1 MAVDAGAAAKRDRA
15 APVSDAAGRKTKPRA
30 KGGKPPRAPPPRV
43 SPGEL
48 VAGLAGSAVVLVVG
62 GAAKLVRRRFRRKL
76 SQAEASKL
84 AAMKEELREAMEQ
97 LREQRRT
104 MEHLAAQNREM
115 ARENQ
120 QLKRAAAEAAE
131 AVSRASTPKAVLS
144 LRTSPSES
152 PEDAAPRD
160 AADADEDADED
171 VDPVVRRLVR
181 DAVDA
186 AVAAEA
192 SRASATTHLKP
203 NPKNTTLALSH
214 IDEEE
219 DAWAGVPRG
228 SPAGAGS
235 DPEDA
240 EDARSARSFASGF
253 SGISDL
259 STLSAAEAA
268 LTRMRTKF
276 VLMQRIRSHR

>member
-76 SQAEASKL
+76 SQEEASKL

-160 AADADEDADED
+160 AADD

-186 AVAAEA
+186 AVAADA
-192 SRASATTHLKP
+192 SRASATRHLNP
-203 NPKNTTLALSH
+203 NPKHTTLALSH
-214 IDEEE
+214 IDEGE

-228 SPAGAGS
+228 SPVGAGS

-240 EDARSARSFASGF
+240 EDARSTRSFASGF

>member
-1 MAVDAGAAAKRDRA
+1 MAVAAGTAAKRDRA
-15 APVSDAAGRKTKPRA
+15 APVSDAAGRKTKPRT
-30 KGGKPPRAPPPRV
+30 KGGKPPRAPPPKV

-76 SQAEASKL
+76 SQEEATKL

-152 PEDAAPRD
+152 PEDAPQRD
-160 AADADEDADED
+160 VADADD

-181 DAVDA
+181 DAIDA
-186 AVAAEA
+186 AVTAEA
-192 SRASATTHLKP
+192 SRASATTHVHP
-203 NPKNTTLALSH
+203 NPKHATLPLSH

-235 DPEDA
+235 HPEDA
-240 EDARSARSFASGF
+240 EDARSFASGF

-276 VLMQRIRSHR
+276 VLMQRIRNHR